1 MQTSILAR
9 MVVRQT
15 EAVADVPLT
24 SSRALRV
31 AMTRAADK
39 AIGLSLTV
47 TNVGEEFLQLD
58 EVIDGL
64 PTQHLY
70 AALVKGEDVVGLIG
84 LDAQMRAAVIEM
96 QTIGSLTKNP
106 QLDRPP
112 TSTDMMLAAPVCEK
126 LLALLPEAT
135 VGSDLEG
142 WAAEVTL
149 GAVFDSVRAAGL
161 VLEENDYRL
170 MRLTLDLAVA
180 DRQGEII
187 LALPNHTSQPV
198 VVTTE
203 TGDSG
208 WAAKMD
214 RAVAAAPA
222 TLNAMLCRMKLSI
235 GKVDGLQVGDV
246 LPLYGATVSSV
257 RLFAPD
263 GVEVGAAKLGQSGGM
278 RAVRIETPVSVL
290 MGDLPAP
297 KSKQKVE
304 EVTLKV
310 D

>member
-9 MVVRQT
+9 MVVRQA

-39 AIGLSLTV
+39 AIGLPLTV
-47 TNVGEEFLQLD
+47 SNVGEEFLQLD
-58 EVIDGL
+58 AVIEAL
-64 PTQHLY
+64 PASHLY
-70 AALVKGEDVVGLIG
+70 AALVKGCDVVGLVG
-84 LDAQMRAAVIEM
+84 LDAQMRAAVIEI

-112 TSTDMMLAAPVCEK
+112 TSTDMMLAAPICEK
-126 LLALLPEAT
+126 LLALLPET
-135 VGSDLEG
+135 TTGSELEG
-142 WAAEVTL
+142 WAADVTL
-149 GAVFDSVRAAGL
+149 GAVFDSLRAAGL
-161 VLEENDYRL
+161 ALEENDYRL
-170 MRLTLDLAVA
+170 MRLTLDFSVA
-180 DRQGEII
+180 GRQGEII

-198 VVTTE
+198 APVE
-203 TGDSG
+203 EAGDAG
-208 WAAKMD
+208 WNAKMD

-222 TLNAMLCRMKLSI
+222 TLNAILCQMKLSI
-235 GKVDGLQVGDV
+235 GKVDGMQVGDV

-263 GVEVGAAKLGQSGGM
+263 GVEVGTAKLGQSGGM
-278 RAVRIETPVSVL
+278 RAVRIETPVSVPL
-290 MGDLPAP
+290 GDLPAP
-297 KSKQKVE
+297 KSSQK
-304 EVTLKV
+304 EVTVKV